1 MATPPDYYSALGIPH
16 DANLDQIKK
25 AYRKLARQ
33 YHPDMSKASDSEARF
48 KEAAEAYATLKNPEK
63 RAAYDELL
71 ANPPTHMPS
80 SSAQRHNAAGSQ
92 DSPFANMDFEDI
104 LASMGHGPQR
114 ARNKQAPAAGRDFED
129 TVHIDVVQA
138 HTGTILNLDLTGGVI
153 TRSLEVKI
161 PAGVVEGQKIR
172 LRGMGGDGLRGGP
185 KGDMYLHIQLK
196 PHPAWRVDKH
206 DLYFE
211 LLLSP
216 WEAVLGADITVATP
230 DGAKVLTVPAGTH
243 SGSKLRLRRCGL
255 ATATGGRGDLYANA
269 HIEVP
274 IHPSAHELGLFKE
287 LAQSSTFSPRSPST
301 HTA

>member
-1 MATPPDYYSALGIPH
+1 
-16 DANLDQIKK
+16 
-25 AYRKLARQ
+25 
-33 YHPDMSKASDSEARF
+33 
-48 KEAAEAYATLKNPEK
+48 
-63 RAAYDELL
+63 
-71 ANPPTHMPS
+71 
-80 SSAQRHNAAGSQ
+80 
-92 DSPFANMDFEDI
+92 
-104 LASMGHGPQR
+104 
-114 ARNKQAPAAGRDFED
+114 
-129 TVHIDVVQA
+129 
-138 HTGTILNLDLTGGVI
+138 
-153 TRSLEVKI
+153 
-161 PAGVVEGQKIR
+161 
-172 LRGMGGDGLRGGP
+172 
-185 KGDMYLHIQLK
+185 MYLHIQLK

-269 HIEVP
+269 RIEVP

-287 LAQSSTFSPRSPST
+287 LAQPSTFSPRSPST